1 MEKLKTFKATDFED
15 KAPQLSDEK
24 KQEISL
30 LIDKAFRKATGNGVS
45 KDGIEED
52 IYQYEEWN
60 IYEGDLVIEGNFHSD
75 LPLIITGNFTVKG
88 SYTDGA
94 SYGGVMVLGDFS
106 VKEHIISEYSMF
118 VAGNTSASG
127 LICLHY
133 NDYRCTFLGDIV
145 CDILFVHDRAFE
157 MWGDE
162 NIEAKLYYN
171 REDKTKGDRRYI
183 QKLKDEFLDE
193 LDDEEWDDEYVE
205 IYLDI
210 CKLEK
215 FILEGKSIYK

>member
-1 MEKLKTFKATDFED
+1 MEKLKLIKAKDFE
-15 KAPQLSDEK
+15 KQTQELSDEK
-24 KQEISL
+24 KQEITS
-30 LIDKAFRKATGNGVS
+30 LIDKAFIKSTGNGVS
-45 KDGIEED
+45 KTGIEED

-75 LPLIITGNFTVKG
+75 LPLIITGNLIVKG

-94 SYGGVMVLGDFS
+94 SYGGIMVLGDFK
-106 VKEHIISEYSMF
+106 VGEHIISEYPMF
-118 VAGNTSASG
+118 VAGNTTAQG

-133 NDYRCTFLGDIV
+133 NDYRCTFLGDII
-145 CDILFVHDRAFE
+145 CDILFVNDRPFE
-157 MWGDE
+157 MWGNELID
-162 NIEAKLYYN
+162 AKLYYYRN
-171 REDKTKGDRRYI
+171 VETKGNRRYI

-193 LDDEEWDDEYVE
+193 LDEEEWDDEYVD

-210 CKLEK
+210 CKVEE